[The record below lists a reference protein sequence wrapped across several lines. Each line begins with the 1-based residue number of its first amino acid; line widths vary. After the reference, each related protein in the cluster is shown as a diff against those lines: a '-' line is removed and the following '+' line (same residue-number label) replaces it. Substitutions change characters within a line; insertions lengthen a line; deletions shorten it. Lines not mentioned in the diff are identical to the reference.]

1 MKIFLLHG
9 EDTVKSYERLKKFI
23 DTARKRSWEVVSLD
37 DASSDFRDDLLAVSL
52 FGSERFFILRNIKK
66 FGKTESEWLAAN
78 QDKIAGNLVFYVEG
92 KAGVTLTKN
101 LPKNAVIEE
110 FPMPILIWNFLDSIK
125 KGNVKEVLKVLH
137 KIVEKDPVERVFV
150 LIFKLFRD
158 LYWVKKEPESI
169 NYQSWRVEKL
179 KRQASLFTL
188 QELEEIIASLAKI
201 DIEVKTG
208 QSSLLSSLDLL
219 MVKILE

>member
-1 MKIFLLHG
+1 M
-9 EDTVKSYERLKKFI
+9 
-23 DTARKRSWEVVSLD
+23 
-37 DASSDFRDDLLAVSL
+37 
-52 FGSERFFILRNIKK
+52 
-66 FGKTESEWLAAN
+66 
-78 QDKIAGNLVFYVEG
+78 VFYVEG

-125 KGNVKEVLKVLH
+125 KGNVKEVLRVFH